1 MANNPKQTGKQA
13 ASAASKVL
21 RSSSTG
27 KTSKTAAGSALAQ
40 TPYKKKQV
48 TQLVPKQPK
57 YLSII
62 APMDLFG
69 ALSLFK
75 GYFEKVNI
83 LLRFQFFYPSMPA
96 VINRYFYEWNINF
109 SLEICREGLLGV

>member
-1 MANNPKQTGKQA
+1 
-13 ASAASKVL
+13 
-21 RSSSTG
+21 
-27 KTSKTAAGSALAQ
+27 
-40 TPYKKKQV
+40 
-48 TQLVPKQPK
+48 
-57 YLSII
+57 
-62 APMDLFG
+62 MDLFG